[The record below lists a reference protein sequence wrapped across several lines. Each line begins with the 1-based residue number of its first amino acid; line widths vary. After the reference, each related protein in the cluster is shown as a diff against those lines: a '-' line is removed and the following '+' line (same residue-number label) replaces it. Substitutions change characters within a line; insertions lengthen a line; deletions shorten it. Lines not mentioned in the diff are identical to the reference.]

1 MTPERV
7 KELIEEA
14 ASESV
19 DVERPLAAAR
29 MELRDEQTKE
39 ERQ

>member
-7 KELIEEA
+7 QELIDEA
-14 ASESV
+14 ASESE

-29 MELRDEQTKE
+29 MELTDESKE
-39 ERQ
+39 QPQ